1 MLEPVGYHRCNRAVR
16 RLYAPRLRNVA
27 MSNGSGWSGF
37 AKRLDAAFMVS
48 ARGSTLS
55 REAMGALAA
64 FLTLSYILF
73 VQPAVMC
80 LTLPE
85 GTPPAERA
93 AFSSGVLAA
102 VCLASALACFL
113 MGILA
118 NLPVALAPAM
128 GHNFFFALCVCA
140 PAAAGGLGFT
150 WNQALAANLIAG
162 LIFLAL
168 SLGGYLLP
176 RLDPRRL
183 LFGAIPPA
191 MQSSIGVGIGLL
203 IAMVG
208 FEYAGIVIGKP
219 GTYVGIGL
227 GKIPWRIV
235 GTALIGLLAFGI
247 CWVRRIPGAPLLAIA
262 ASAVAGLATGVLQCP
277 DRIVAMPDPSATA
290 FRLDFAGLCE
300 SGAAA
305 KGALMAVATF
315 LFLDMFDTVGTLA
328 GVCRRAGISLE
339 GGDSGRK
346 VGGALVADAAGTVA
360 GAALGTS
367 TITSY
372 VESLAGVTV
381 GARTGLAAIGVGL
394 LFLAAMFF
402 QPVFSVIAAPVRA
415 QLPVGFASPGG
426 GTALLY
432 PCLAPVL
439 IGIGAAMMACIRD
452 IDWEDPT
459 ESLPA
464 FLCIMGMAFTVSITD
479 GIAFGFISHV
489 AVKAASGRFREI
501 RPFVAVCAALLLLR
515 YAFELTG

>member
-1 MLEPVGYHRCNRAVR
+1 MAGGHD
-16 RLYAPRLRNVA
+16 
-27 MSNGSGWSGF
+27 GSTCL
-37 AKRLDAAFMVS
+37 KRLDTTFQIS

-55 REAMGALAA
+55 RELLGALAT

-73 VQPAVMC
+73 VQPAVMS
-80 LTLPE
+80 LTLPD
-85 GTPPAERA
+85 GTSQAGREAFA
-93 AFSSGVLAA
+93 AGVLAA

-128 GHNFFFALCVCA
+128 GHNFFFALCVCGPVA
-140 PAAAGGLGFT
+140 TGGLGFT
-150 WNQALAANLIAG
+150 WSQALAANLIAG

-168 SLGGYLLP
+168 SLAGYLLP
-176 RLDPRRL
+176 RFDPRRL

-191 MQSSIGVGIGLL
+191 IQSSIGVGIGIL

-208 FEYAGIVIGKP
+208 FEYAGIVTGKP
-219 GTYVGIGL
+219 GTYVGLGL
-227 GKIPWRIV
+227 GKIPWKIV
-235 GTALIGLLAFGI
+235 GTALIGLLAFGA
-247 CWVRRIPGAPLLAIA
+247 CWVRRISGAPLLAIA
-262 ASAVAGLATGVLQCP
+262 ASAIAGLALGVLDLPESLVALP
-277 DRIVAMPDPSATA
+277 DLSATA
-290 FRLDFAGLCE
+290 FRLDFSGLFE

-305 KGALMAVATF
+305 RGAVIAVATF

-328 GVCRRAGISLE
+328 GVCRRTGISL
-339 GGDSGRK
+339 GGDGSDRK
-346 VGGALVADAAGTVA
+346 IGGAFVADAAGTVA

-372 VESLAGVTV
+372 IESLAGVAA
-381 GARTGLAAIGVGL
+381 GARTGLAAIGVGV

-402 QPVFSVIAAPVRA
+402 QPVFSVVAAPVSV
-415 QLPVGFASPGG
+415 QLPVGFAIPGG
-426 GTALLY
+426 GTASLY

-439 IGIGAAMMACIRD
+439 IGIGAVMMACIRD

-459 ESLPA
+459 EALPA

-489 AVKAASGRFREI
+489 VVKAAAGRFREI